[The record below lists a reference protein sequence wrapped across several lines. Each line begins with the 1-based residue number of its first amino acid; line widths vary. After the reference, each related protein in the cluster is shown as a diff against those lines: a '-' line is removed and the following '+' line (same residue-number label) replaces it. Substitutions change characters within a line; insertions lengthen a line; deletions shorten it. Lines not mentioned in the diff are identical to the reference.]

1 MPESPEDYR
10 DRWLEERFAN
20 IELQLQY
27 LKEGQDQTRLA
38 LRELRDEVRELH
50 ERLTGLRDE
59 VRSDNLRYFQATVR
73 WLVGMFI
80 ALSALTVALF
90 SLLAS
95 AGAWPHPQA
104 SLGRTEGARRR
115 PGPVIRTRSAR

>member
-27 LKEGQDQTRLA
+27 LKEGQEQTRLA
-38 LRELRDEVRELH
+38 LRELREEL
-50 ERLTGLRDE
+50 RGLHQRMEQVRDE
-59 VRSDNLRYFQATVR
+59 LQRDISRSRDDNLKYFQATMR
-73 WLVGMFI
+73 WLVGMFV

-95 AGAWPHPQA
+95 AGA
-104 SLGRTEGARRR
+104 
-115 PGPVIRTRSAR
+115 